1 MGGMRDIHEGVTL
14 GDGGPTG
21 EPLVERALE
30 NLVGIVNRLIRREIA
45 AGGAAASAFER
56 LVANDSATL
65 AREIEAGHRDRV
77 ACLPA
82 LARAL
87 SGEPATSSNL
97 RSLFDRA
104 RRRLFG
110 KRGDPGILDSLV
122 AIEERLA
129 DEYRDAIRTIGF
141 TDTERGILAVGLAY
155 AESSILRL
163 RGVLPH

>member
-1 MGGMRDIHEGVTL
+1 MSDIHEGVTL
-14 GDGGPTG
+14 GDGGPSG

-30 NLVGIVNRLIRREIA
+30 HLVDIVNRLIRREIA
-45 AGGAAASAFER
+45 AAAAAASAFER

-87 SGEPATSSNL
+87 SGEPATGGNL

-104 RRRLFG
+104 RHRLRV

-122 AIEERLA
+122 AIEEKLA
-129 DEYRDAIRTIGF
+129 DEYRDAIRTVGF
-141 TDTERGILAVGLAY
+141 TDNERGILEVGLAY
-155 AESSILRL
+155 AENAAGRL
-163 RGVLPH
+163 RGSLLH